1 MEQRAYAFEYAD
13 SQPFPE
19 ELDEW
24 FQYNEPDRLMLLGSK
39 ASFEQCWSSFVT
51 EHCPVQIGDVV
62 SWIDADEGLR
72 KSFIEQTVGDFSDGC
87 LFTSIE
93 ALENICYLLAGV
105 WGITG
110 GKTAEDYPQE
120 PLEREAAQTPRKMSM
135 QIQWMEKNALLVQKC
150 GGISALFDYVR
161 RAFDRGQY
169 VITRFL
175 MNLDLAVL
183 IC

>member
-24 FQYNEPDRLMLLGSK
+24 FQYNEADRLMLLGSK
-39 ASFEQCWSSFVT
+39 ASFEQCWSSFMAD
-51 EHCPVQIGDVV
+51 HSHVQTGEVI
-62 SWIDADEGLR
+62 SWVDADEGLR
-72 KSFIEQTVGDFSDGC
+72 KLFIEQMIGDFSDGC
-87 LFTSIE
+87 LFITIE

-110 GKTAEDYPQE
+110 GRTADDYPQE
-120 PLEREAAQTPRKMSM
+120 LLEREAARTPKRMSM
-135 QIQWMEKNALLVQKC
+135 QIQWMENNALLVQQC
-150 GGISALFDYVR
+150 GGVSALFDYVR

-169 VITRFL
+169 VTPRFR
-175 MNLDLAVL
+175 AVDPGQY
-183 IC
+183 